1 MKKKNS
7 VLRKIKKRVRR
18 STLFFLFLTLMANA
32 FAWFIYSNKV
42 SNQITTGVK
51 SWKITFEQGG
61 SDLTSNVTF
70 EIDSIYPGM
79 TPFQESIEIHN
90 AGEMVAYITYE
101 IESIKI
107 LDEVYS
113 KENYTQSELSDILNN
128 NYPFK
133 TSFTVDQDQIE
144 IGDTGT
150 FSVHLNWQYESGN
163 DEQDTYWGKKSYSYK
178 EQFPSEKQIVI
189 VVKMTASQKKPQA

>member
-79 TPFQESIEIHN
+79 TPFQKSIEIHN

-150 FSVHLNWQYESGN
+150 FSAHLNWPYESGN

>member
-70 EIDSIYPGM
+70 EIDSIYPVM

-150 FSVHLNWQYESGN
+150 FSVHLNWPYESGN

>member
-70 EIDSIYPGM
+70 
-79 TPFQESIEIHN
+79 
-90 AGEMVAYITYE
+90 
-101 IESIKI
+101 
-107 LDEVYS
+107 
-113 KENYTQSELSDILNN
+113 
-128 NYPFK
+128 
-133 TSFTVDQDQIE
+133 
-144 IGDTGT
+144 
-150 FSVHLNWQYESGN
+150 
-163 DEQDTYWGKKSYSYK
+163 
-178 EQFPSEKQIVI
+178 
-189 VVKMTASQKKPQA
+189 

>member
-79 TPFQESIEIHN
+79 TPFQKSIEIHN

-150 FSVHLNWQYESGN
+150 FSAHLNWPYESGN

-178 EQFPSEKQIVI
+178 EQSPSEKQIVI